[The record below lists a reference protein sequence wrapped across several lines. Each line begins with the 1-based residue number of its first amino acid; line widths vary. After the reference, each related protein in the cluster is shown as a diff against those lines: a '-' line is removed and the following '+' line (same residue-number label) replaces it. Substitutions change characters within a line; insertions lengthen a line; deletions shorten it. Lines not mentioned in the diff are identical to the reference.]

1 MHWVILEKRVCRR
14 AWKALHGMGHLAC
27 SFFFTAEKVVLV
39 DSLSRRLVAPCDGP
53 MLVSFWAI
61 SDKIRMVEHN

>member
-1 MHWVILEKRVCRR
+1 LGHPGEASVPQGLEGL
-14 AWKALHGMGHLAC
+14 AWDGTPGLFL
-27 SFFFTAEKVVLV
+27 FFTAEKVVLV

-61 SDKIRMVEHN
+61 SDKIRIVEHV